1 MKKVSILFLLMAV
14 TISALAQTV
23 YMTRNGQVSFYS
35 KTPMENIE
43 GVNNEVTSMID
54 IAKGDIVFAILVK
67 SFRFEKALMEEH
79 FNENYME
86 SSKIPK
92 ATFQGK
98 ITNLAAINFSKD
110 GSYPATVEGDLTIHG
125 VKQKQ
130 TATGTVTVAKGKIT
144 AVSTFK
150 IKLADYKV
158 EIPSLVAE
166 KISETI
172 EIKVNC
178 QYEPKS

>member
-1 MKKVSILFLLMAV
+1 MKKVATLLLVMAM
-14 TISALAQTV
+14 TITAFSQTV

-54 IAKGDIVFAILVK
+54 VAKGDIVFAILVK
-67 SFRFEKALMEEH
+67 SFHFEKALMEEH

-98 ITNLAAINFSKD
+98 ITNLSAINFTKD
-110 GSYPATVEGDLTIHG
+110 GNYPATVEGDLTIHG

-130 TATGTVTVAKGKIT
+130 TATGTITVAKGKIT
-144 AVSTFK
+144 AVSTFN

-166 KISETI
+166 KI
-172 EIKVNC
+172 
-178 QYEPKS
+178 